1 MKNGDSEKNVEK
13 TGKTTW
19 NNDEMNGV
27 IKDVIVEFAQN
38 RLIIA

>member
-13 TGKTTW
+13 TGKITW
-19 NNDEMNGV
+19 NNDENKGRKSV
-27 IKDVIVEFAQN
+27 LIVEFAQN